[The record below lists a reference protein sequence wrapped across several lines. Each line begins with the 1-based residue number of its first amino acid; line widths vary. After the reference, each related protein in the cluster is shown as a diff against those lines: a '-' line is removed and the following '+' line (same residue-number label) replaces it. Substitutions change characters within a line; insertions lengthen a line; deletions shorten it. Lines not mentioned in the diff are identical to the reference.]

1 MNTKFLHFTISP
13 AIAILL
19 ISCGGTGS
27 TKEKLPG
34 WYEST
39 IVYENGDSL
48 IGKVTYYKNGQNKME
63 ADYIMHPIGGMSIS
77 AKIIIEGHWEVR
89 NDELFETV
97 DKVSATPR
105 TLQEVIETAMKK
117 GKELP
122 GSKIIEVDEHGLVLE
137 DQKGK
142 QTTYKRLK
150 K

>member
-1 MNTKFLHFTISP
+1 MNTKGLYFAITLFVAIFLN
-13 AIAILL
+13 
-19 ISCGGTGS
+19 SCGGPGS
-27 TKEKLPG
+27 LKDKVPG

-48 IGKVTYYKNGQNKME
+48 KGKVTYYKNGQNKME
-63 ADYIMHPIGGMSIS
+63 AAYIMHPIGGMRIS

-97 DKVSATPR
+97 DKVSATPK
-105 TLQEVIETAMKK
+105 TLQEVIEAAMQK

-122 GSKIIEVDEHGLVLE
+122 GSKIIKADELGLVLE
-137 DQKGK
+137 DKRSK